1 MGDDGSDDEDY
12 MSDKF
17 LNPPVKPVCSG
28 LISKSA
34 KGRVEEGR
42 TKVSKTAPR
51 GKQMVANREEG
62 LKKPIGEDNIGF
74 KMLMKM
80 GFKGDGG
87 LGKKAEGRSE
97 PVPIEVIEGRR
108 GLGLHNV
115 EKKFEQLR
123 QQREQCL
130 SSHQSDFRATMAS
143 RFRLERAQRQLLAAR
158 HICKRLDISNSL
170 EEPVDSAFWPPDEI
184 RAKLLAQ
191 SRLIRREICRS
202 ERPRGFW
209 NKRPKYDADNSRERD
224 RSREGSDLEEFG
236 DEYRGEYD
244 KVLGV
249 ESDEEE
255 YCDID
260 AAQHGPVESQPDV
273 ILSRLTNYLR
283 EKHFYCFWCGAQF
296 YDEAD
301 LLTNCPGPT
310 EDDHG

>member
-1 MGDDGSDDEDY
+1 MGDEDSDEDY

-28 LISKSA
+28 FISKSV
-34 KGRVEEGR
+34 KGSTEEGR

-80 GFKGDGG
+80 GFKGGGG

-108 GLGLHNV
+108 GLGLHNI
-115 EKKFEQLR
+115 EKKVEQLR

-130 SSHQSDFRATMAS
+130 SSYQSDFRATMAS

-158 HICKRLDISNSL
+158 HICKRLDVSKSL

-184 RAKLLAQ
+184 RAKLLSQ
-191 SRLIRREICRS
+191 SELIRREICRS
-202 ERPRGFW
+202 ERPRRFR
-209 NKRPKYDADNSRERD
+209 NKRPKHNVDNSLERD
-224 RSREGSDLEEFG
+224 RSRDGSDFEELG
-236 DEYRGEYD
+236 DEHRGEYD
-244 KVLGV
+244 KVLGI

-273 ILSRLTNYLR
+273 ILYRLTNYLR
-283 EKHFYCFWCGAQF
+283 EKHFYCFWCGAEF
-296 YDEAD
+296 SDETD